1 MLDLAKLTIG
11 SAHRAGP
18 RGRSLDH
25 VLKSQQDLNTP
36 YVDRRSTG
44 GFNRA
49 APSPPTPCYG
59 VYGVGVG
66 KVLCVS
72 GSACSCV
79 VVKYV

>member
-1 MLDLAKLTIG
+1 MYI
-11 SAHRAGP
+11 
-18 RGRSLDH
+18 
-25 VLKSQQDLNTP
+25 
-36 YVDRRSTG
+36 
-44 GFNRA
+44 FNRA

-79 VVKYV
+79 VLEYV